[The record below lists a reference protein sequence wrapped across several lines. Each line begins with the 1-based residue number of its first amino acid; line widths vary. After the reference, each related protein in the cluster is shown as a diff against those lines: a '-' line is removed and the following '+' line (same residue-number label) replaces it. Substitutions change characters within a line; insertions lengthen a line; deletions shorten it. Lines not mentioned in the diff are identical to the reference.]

1 MRLQENIN
9 RIRQVMRLN
18 EQTSEIKAKASVDG
32 SINFFDLPNE
42 KVYRYKLNA
51 KVTDKYSI
59 DVMVKS
65 LDDTTGDLT
74 YINPQSEEE
83 ETYTIPVDELNKIKE
98 DVSKKQTINN
108 IFSFKK
114 LTKTIYIN
122 LVFIEEKRLQ
132 VVKLR

>member
-1 MRLQENIN
+1 MRLHENIS
-9 RIRQVMRLN
+9 RIKQVMGLN

-32 SINFFDLPNE
+32 LINFFDLPNE

-74 YINPQSEEE
+74 YINPQSEEV

-98 DVSKKQTINN
+98 DIPKKQTINN

-114 LTKTIYIN
+114 LTKTIQIN

-132 VVKLR
+132 VVK

>member
-1 MRLQENIN
+1 MRLHENIN

-65 LDDTTGDLT
+65 LDDTTGELV
-74 YINPQSEEE
+74 YINPQSEEV

-98 DVSKKQTINN
+98 DTPKKQTINN

-114 LTKTIYIN
+114 LTKTIQIN
-122 LVFIEEKRLQ
+122 LVFIEEKRIQ
-132 VVKLR
+132 VVK